1 MTPITSWQG
10 VNRAPR
16 QSRGRKKKDFFSFF
30 FFNQQRQS
38 ELSTALALP
47 LLALGLQ
54 ELPELQIRS
63 PFNPHV
69 LVPGRTKK
77 KKKNQELGREEF

>member
-1 MTPITSWQG
+1 MTAVGAI
-10 VNRAPR
+10 N
-16 QSRGRKKKDFFSFF
+16 
-30 FFNQQRQS
+30 
-38 ELSTALALP
+38 TALALP

-77 KKKNQELGREEF
+77 KKKLGIEEF

>member
-16 QSRGRKKKDFFSFF
+16 QSRGRKKGDFFSFF
-30 FFNQQRQS
+30 FVSFFFLHMTAVGAIN
-38 ELSTALALP
+38 TALALP

-77 KKKNQELGREEF
+77 KKNLA